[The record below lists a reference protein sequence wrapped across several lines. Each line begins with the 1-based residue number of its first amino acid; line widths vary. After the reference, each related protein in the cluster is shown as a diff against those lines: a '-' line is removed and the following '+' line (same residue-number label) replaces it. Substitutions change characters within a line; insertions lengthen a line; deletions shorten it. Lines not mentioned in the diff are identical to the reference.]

1 MIFINSLLNNTFLIL
16 LILTSFFIAIKS
28 KSEFIKLK
36 KLPNDNYFIIKS
48 DGLYKY
54 NSDFSES
61 NQIYSFTSANQ
72 IKTSDDIINTLISEI
87 KQDDITYIICLSKKN
102 IYIYNYNSNEIFDSP
117 YYLKELDS
125 NKKYIAKG
133 VNYNLIPYNLK
144 ENILYF
150 IIILITE
157 GSFFDLDIGNKIVF
171 LYHNINLLNNKI
183 TFEKNKNF
191 KDTKYGLDSSISP
204 FNISC
209 LLSSYSS
216 DEIKCFYSYDYQKY
230 FKSMNFLIKMILK
243 INMR

>member
-102 IYIYNYNSNEIFDSP
+102 IYIYNYNSNKTYGSP
-117 YYLKELDS
+117 YYLIGLDS
-125 NKKYIAKG
+125 NDKYIAKG

-157 GSFFDLDIGNKIVF
+157 GSPLDIGNKIVF

-191 KDTKYGLDSSISP
+191 KDTIYGPDSSISP

-209 LLSSYSS
+209 LLSSFSS
-216 DEIKCFYSYDYQKY
+216 DEIKCFYSYDFQKY
-230 FKSMNFLIKMILK
+230 FKSIINLLFVFIIIKI
-243 INMR
+243 